1 MKREIINIDEDL
13 CNGCGLCVP
22 NCHEGALQV
31 IDGKARLVSD
41 LMCDG
46 LGACIGHCPEGAIT
60 IEEREAEPY
69 DEIKVMQQM
78 ISKGKNTMI
87 AHLGHLKEHGEKDFL
102 RQGVKFMLENQ
113 DKLDYNTDEVLE
125 AVHNMPMAKNDP
137 KKEDGSQHSHHSH
150 HADSGHH
157 HHHKHHND
165 QKHEGHH
172 AHKDP
177 AEGFEIPCG
186 CAGSKTQT
194 FTPVPL
200 AEAASGRAQASA
212 LSHWPVQMH
221 LINPRAGHFH
231 GSHLLLAADC
241 TAFSLGN
248 FHPEYLHGKT
258 LAIACPKLDSNRE
271 VYVEKLKVLI
281 DDSQIDMLTVMIMEV
296 PCCGGLLQMAEQAL
310 SQCSRKIPV
319 KLIVVSVDGRIK
331 SEKWHW
337 VA

>member
-1 MKREIINIDEDL
+1 MKREIISIDEDL

-22 NCHEGALQV
+22 NCHEGALQI

-69 DEIKVMQQM
+69 DEVKVMQQM

-87 AHLGHLKEHGEKDFL
+87 AHLGHLKEHGEKEFL

-113 DKLDYNTDEVLE
+113 DKLDFNADDVLE
-125 AVHNMPMAKNDP
+125 AVHNQPLGQRK
-137 KKEDGSQHSHHSH
+137 SQDESSSLPENGVHHNHASHDHHSDH
-150 HADSGHH
+150 GHH
-157 HHHKHHND
+157 SQDVVSKSV
-165 QKHEGHH
+165 EVG
-172 AHKDP
+172 
-177 AEGFEIPCG
+177 CG

-194 FTPVPL
+194 FTPVPA
-200 AEAASGRAQASA
+200 AESFSGRNLASA
-212 LSHWPVQMH
+212 LTHWPVQMH
-221 LINPRAGHFH
+221 LINPRAGHFQ

-241 TAFSLGN
+241 TAFSLGS
-248 FHPEYLHGKT
+248 FHPKFLQGKT

-271 VYVEKLKVLI
+271 VYIEKLKVLI
-281 DDSQIDMLTVMIMEV
+281 DESQIDMLTVMIMEV
-296 PCCGGLLQMAEQAL
+296 PCCSGLVQMADLAL
-310 SQCSRKIPV
+310 SQCNRQIPV
-319 KLIVVSVDGRIK
+319 KLIIVSVDGQIK
-331 SEKWHW
+331 QEKWHK

>member
-1 MKREIINIDEDL
+1 MKREIITINEDL

-22 NCHEGALQV
+22 NCHEGALQI

-60 IEEREAEPY
+60 IEQREAEPY

-78 ISKGKNTMI
+78 IGKGKNTMI
-87 AHLGHLKEHGEKDFL
+87 AHLGHLKEHGEKEFL

-113 DKLDYNTDEVLE
+113 DKLDYNADEVLE
-125 AVHNMPMAKNDP
+125 AVHNLPLGKGQAAKMETPDHHQHH
-137 KKEDGSQHSHHSH
+137 EDHTH
-150 HADSGHH
+150 HAHH
-157 HHHKHHND
+157 QHAA
-165 QKHEGHH
+165 HEGHH
-172 AHKDP
+172 GQHGHHAHGHS
-177 AEGFEIPCG
+177 AEGGGSCG

-194 FTPVPL
+194 FTPVTI
-200 AEAASGRAQASA
+200 AEPVSSRNQASA

-221 LINPRAGHFH
+221 LINPRAGHFQ

-248 FHPEYLHGKT
+248 FHPGFLQGKT

-271 VYVEKLKVLI
+271 VYVEKLRILI
-281 DDSQIDMLTVMIMEV
+281 DESQIDMLTVMIMEV
-296 PCCGGLLQMAEQAL
+296 PCCSGLVQMAEQAL
-310 SQCSRKIPV
+310 SQCTRQIPV
-319 KLIVVSVDGRIK
+319 KLIIVSVDGQIK
-331 SEKWHW
+331 QERWHK